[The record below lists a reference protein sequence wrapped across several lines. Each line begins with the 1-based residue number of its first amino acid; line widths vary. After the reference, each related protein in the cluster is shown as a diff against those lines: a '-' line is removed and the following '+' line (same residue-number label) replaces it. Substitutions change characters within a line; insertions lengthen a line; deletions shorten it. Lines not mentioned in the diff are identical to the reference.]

1 MNTGIT
7 MQNKQYEYEDVTHGG
22 YGFIIWLMPMLFLFF
37 FYVYIL
43 NIYLLVT
50 TTRSISE
57 DYLMMCFSF
66 FALSLVIIWF
76 GSSSLYALQTVQF
89 IQFNEK
95 DIFIRLYFNRKV
107 YFYPEDLLAINDFKI
122 NKLMSQ
128 TRTFPEGGTG
138 ILIHLKN
145 GKRYRVS
152 PHMARFEELKAVLT
166 GIAARNK

>member
-1 MNTGIT
+1 MSVGIT
-7 MQNKQYEYEDVTHGG
+7 VQNNQYEDVIHGG
-22 YGFIIWLMPMLFLFF
+22 YGFMIWFMPLGFLFF
-37 FYVYIL
+37 FYFQMIGV
-43 NIYLLVT
+43 YLLVT
-50 TTRSISE
+50 ATPSISE
-57 DYLMMCFSF
+57 DYLTTWFIF
-66 FALSLVIIWF
+66 FLMTWIVIWLG
-76 GSSSLYALQTVQF
+76 GSIFYALQTVQC
-89 IQFNEK
+89 IKFNEN

-138 ILIHLKN
+138 FLIHLKN

-166 GIAARNK
+166 EIAARNKE

>member
-1 MNTGIT
+1 MSAGIAV
-7 MQNKQYEYEDVTHGG
+7 QNNQYEDVIHGG
-22 YGFIIWLMPMLFLFF
+22 YGFMIWFMPLGFLFF
-37 FYVYIL
+37 FYFQMIG
-43 NIYLLVT
+43 IYLL
-50 TTRSISE
+50 ISTNPGITE
-57 DYLMMCFSF
+57 DYLMKWAGF
-66 FALSLVIIWF
+66 FVMSSVVIWL
-76 GSSSLYALQTVQF
+76 GSSILYALQTVQF

-107 YFYPEDLLAINDFKI
+107 YFYPEDLLATNDFKI

-138 ILIHLKN
+138 FFIHLKN

-166 GIAARNK
+166 EIAARNKE